1 MRLPIRVADLLLWP
15 VVAAVLCGPLLVG
28 AFDFFPAAVVAGLL
42 LLFSLYAFSPLNK
55 SALPKRISLVVL
67 SSCLAATAF
76 DLGARAVFYYL
87 LDETPKELVVRAW
100 PRLPLLN
107 RFPPGVR
114 FEGEVYG
121 DLAGM
126 SGRREWREYRP
137 TLFVTDEHGLRNE
150 PSAGEREPEPDLI
163 LLGDSFGVVRGTK
176 QDETLSAL
184 LARSYGWRVYNLS
197 SEAVSPWQEYANLL
211 VEGER
216 LRLKEGAVVLW
227 MLFSG
232 NDLDEQYL
240 PVFEASQLPW
250 RGRRGQLVD
259 TVRRFRYLSPL
270 RYVLFG
276 RDVPGSESVIE
287 KKFPDGRRLLFLAQY
302 ARNKDRTAE
311 DVRRHPNFEPLRQTV
326 GAMKRLADEKRLRL
340 VVVLVPSKEEVYSWV
355 LDDAAP
361 WSTDGAPSPFSSA
374 VEEMARQNGM
384 SYLDLKPVLV
394 SASRRVFEESGQ
406 LLWWADDTH
415 WNSSAQKVAAEAI
428 QHEVL
433 PRNRDREHE

>member
-1 MRLPIRVADLLLWP
+1 MRLPLRVVDLLLWP
-15 VVAAVLCGPLLVG
+15 AAAVVLFGPLLVG
-28 AFDFFPAAVVAGLL
+28 AFDLFPAVFVAGLL
-42 LLFSLYAFSPLNK
+42 LLLSLYAFSPLNR
-55 SALPKRISLVVL
+55 SALPKRISLVSL
-67 SSCLAATAF
+67 SACLAATAF
-76 DLGARAVFYYL
+76 DLGARAVFSYL

-100 PRLPLLN
+100 PPLPLLN

-126 SGRREWREYRP
+126 SGRREWREYRR

-150 PSAGEREPEPDLI
+150 PSAGGRAPEPDLI
-163 LLGDSFGVVRGTK
+163 LLGDSFGVVRGTR

-184 LARSYGWRVYNLS
+184 LSRAYGWRVYNLS
-197 SEAVSPWQEYANLL
+197 NEAVSPWQEYANLL
-211 VEGER
+211 LQGEG
-216 LRLKEGAVVLW
+216 LRPKEGAVVLW

-250 RGRRGQLVD
+250 RGRRGQLTD
-259 TVRRFRYLSPL
+259 AVRRFRYLSPL

-276 RDVPGSESVIE
+276 RDVPGPESVVE
-287 KKFPDGRRLLFLAQY
+287 RRFLDARRLLFLAQY
-302 ARNKDRTAE
+302 ARNKGRTAE
-311 DVRRHPNFEPLRQTV
+311 AVRRHPNFEPLRQTV
-326 GAMKRLADEKRLRL
+326 GAMKRLADERRLR
-340 VVVLVPSKEEVYSWV
+340 VAVVLVPSKEEVYSWV
-355 LDDAAP
+355 LEGAPP
-361 WSTDGAPSPFSSA
+361 WSTDGAPSPFSAA

-394 SASRRVFEESGQ
+394 GASRRVFDESGQ

-415 WNSSAQKVAAEAI
+415 WNPLAQKVAAEAI
-428 QHEVL
+428 QRELL
-433 PRNRDREHE
+433 PLRP